1 MPNVDFN
8 AYNGVTLNCVIA
20 TPKIKNYVAYYI
32 IRAIERNKP

>member
-8 AYNGVTLNCVIA
+8 AYNVVTLNCVLT
-20 TPKIKNYVAYYI
+20 TPKIPAYVAYYI